1 MDTLPA
7 DGRLTFR
14 FAELIYMTC
23 KPTKHIKPLLYSK
36 LSASVAAGIS
46 TFLVRNESKQLK
58 KTTSSRTHE
67 SAENKPKSHDQ
78 INIQVVT

>member
-1 MDTLPA
+1 MDILPV

-14 FAELIYMTC
+14 LAELIYMTC

-46 TFLVRNESKQLK
+46 TFLVQNENKARKKKLFPGVHTERPK
-58 KTTSSRTHE
+58 KT
-67 SAENKPKSHDQ
+67 K
-78 INIQVVT
+78 